1 VYYQYR
7 VNDNLVR
14 FITEALM
21 NEDASQSAVAAEVS
35 APLGLREQSK
45 REVTRRIR
53 AAAVDLL
60 ARKPFSEITTRE
72 VAQHAGIGEATLF
85 RYVGSKDELLTLA
98 YGDRMAALLD
108 ELQSA
113 DDRVAAAAN
122 AGRPGDWYCA
132 RVRSFYEGR
141 ADFYLQDPLNAAL
154 YLRQGFDMAS
164 AGRTRTIAQGD
175 RLIERVR
182 SILAAGQSD
191 GALLSRV
198 DPLSVAQNCH
208 GIFIHEVDRT
218 LTRGFQPSTIW
229 QRVHARLNAQ
239 LDPLVLDQH
248 R

>member
-1 VYYQYR
+1 
-7 VNDNLVR
+7 
-14 FITEALM
+14 M
-21 NEDASQSAVAAEVS
+21 NEEVSQPVVAAAAS

-45 REVTRRIR
+45 LEVTRRIR

-98 YGDRMAALLD
+98 YGDRMDALLD

-113 DDRVAAAAN
+113 DDRAAEEADTERT
-122 AGRPGDWYCA
+122 GQWYCA

-141 ADFYLQDPLNAAL
+141 AAFYLQDPANAAL
-154 YLRQGFDMAS
+154 YLRQGFDMTS
-164 AGRTRTIAQGD
+164 AGRARTIAQGD

-182 SILAAGQSD
+182 SILAEGQAAGV
-191 GALLSRV
+191 LLSRV
-198 DPLSVAQNCH
+198 DALSVAQNCH

-218 LTRGFQPSTIW
+218 PTRGFKPSTIW
-229 QRVHARLNAQ
+229 QRVHARLDAQ
-239 LDPLVLDQH
+239 LDPLVIDPRL
-248 R
+248 

>member
-1 VYYQYR
+1 
-7 VNDNLVR
+7 
-14 FITEALM
+14 M
-21 NEDASQSAVAAEVS
+21 NEDVSQQAAEVATS
-35 APLGLREQSK
+35 MPLGLREQSK

-60 ARKPFSEITTRE
+60 SRKPFSEITTRE

-98 YGDRMAALLD
+98 YGDRMDALLD
-108 ELQSA
+108 ELQIA
-113 DDRVAAAAN
+113 DDRIVAD
-122 AGRPGDWYCA
+122 AGAGQPGSWYCA
-132 RVRSFYEGR
+132 RVRNFYESR

-182 SILAAGQSD
+182 SIIAEGQAD

-218 LTRGFQPSTIW
+218 PTRGYKPSTIW
-229 QRVHARLNAQ
+229 LRVNARLDAQ
-239 LDPLVLDQH
+239 LDPLVLDQ
-248 R
+248 RR